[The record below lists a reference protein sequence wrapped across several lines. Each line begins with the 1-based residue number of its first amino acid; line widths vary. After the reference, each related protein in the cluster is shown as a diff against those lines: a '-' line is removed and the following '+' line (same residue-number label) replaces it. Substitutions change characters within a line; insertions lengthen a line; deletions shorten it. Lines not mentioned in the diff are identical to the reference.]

1 VVDCTGPTACAC
13 GTRLTLL
20 ELVWWVRVAHCAWLL
35 FVSFAYFTESAGC
48 EVSGPQPAILLAYAF
63 HAWRI
68 GADNR
73 AGMNETVGQRTY
85 APPPQPFLA
94 GTHANRVDASETS
107 FRGKRGDVTLAAARG
122 RRVQ

>member
-1 VVDCTGPTACAC
+1 MGRVPCEIELTSDSNRHGRATPSAQPVVCGAHLRHGEHAGFDFGLDPGGCEVVDCAEPTACAC

-35 FVSFAYFTESAGC
+35 FVSFAYFTETPGC

-68 GADNR
+68 V
-73 AGMNETVGQRTY
+73 MK
-85 APPPQPFLA
+85 L
-94 GTHANRVDASETS
+94 
-107 FRGKRGDVTLAAARG
+107 
-122 RRVQ
+122 

>member
-1 VVDCTGPTACAC
+1 
-13 GTRLTLL
+13 
-20 ELVWWVRVAHCAWLL
+20 
-35 FVSFAYFTESAGC
+35 
-48 EVSGPQPAILLAYAF
+48 
-63 HAWRI
+63 
-68 GADNR
+68 
-73 AGMNETVGQRTY
+73 MNETVGQRTY